1 MNLSKSKII
10 PRIYQVFT
18 IATILLSFISYTP
31 ITDLN
36 TPSLSTLFFGTII
49 AVIISKMLAVYSTII
64 WTMGDDY
71 KTTPQKCFI
80 YMYTLS
86 MFLGIYVYVN
96 IAISEKD
103 REQLFILLKKH
114 LLTSITFTLGILLFY
129 GLSSFI
135 SYNLFKNEN
144 QTIFSHIFI
153 ISIIDFFMFFIFF
166 IKFWYDYI
174 SKDSLL

>member
-80 YMYTLS
+80 YVYV
-86 MFLGIYVYVN
+86 IYVSWDICICQHRYIGKRQRTIIYPFEKTPFDFYNFYSGN
-96 IAISEKD
+96 II
-103 REQLFILLKKH
+103 ILR
-114 LLTSITFTLGILLFY
+114 IVIFYILQ
-129 GLSSFI
+129 SFQ
-135 SYNLFKNEN
+135 E
-144 QTIFSHIFI
+144 
-153 ISIIDFFMFFIFF
+153 
-166 IKFWYDYI
+166 
-174 SKDSLL
+174 